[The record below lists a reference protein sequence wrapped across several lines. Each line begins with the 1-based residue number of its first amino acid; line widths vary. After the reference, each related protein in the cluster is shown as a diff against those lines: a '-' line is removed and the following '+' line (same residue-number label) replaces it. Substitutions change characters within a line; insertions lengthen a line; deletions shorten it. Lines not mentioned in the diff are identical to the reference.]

1 MGLMEAIPLS
11 YDKDEIDENNKLN
24 LLSVDK
30 GTRRGASSTVATQQE
45 GCGFYSLVIPCV
57 FP

>member
-1 MGLMEAIPLS
+1 MEAIPLS

>member
-1 MGLMEAIPLS
+1 MEAIPLS

-30 GTRRGASSTVATQQE
+30 GVVQVAPLPHSKKVV
-45 GCGFYSLVIPCV
+45 GSVP
-57 FP
+57 